1 MQGYRPNLGD
11 PERFINDPSLIEI
24 SEFQGSIERLQ
35 VGDSNFQRETG
46 ERISR
51 VSIKGRTKRKDKVS
65 SPISI
70 LVSKRVFN
78 RRHARTC
85 IAHDMRRA
93 RIRAREFFRAVHW
106 PFFFLSK
113 TCLVMRIYL
122 YSGGFKSSTVVGKC
136 SKKKSPITKFYRP
149 GRKKKPVD
157 YSHVK
162 NNLRHGRKAR
172 MKFSWHFVRY
182 VNGFNATLH
191 RYARHCLN

>member
-1 MQGYRPNLGD
+1 MHVAAKLSTELGGSRG
-11 PERFINDPSLIEI
+11 ERFINDPSLIEI

-46 ERISR
+46 KRISR

-65 SPISI
+65 RPISI

-106 PFFFLSK
+106 PFFFIENVPRDANLFIFG
-113 TCLVMRIYL
+113 RI
-122 YSGGFKSSTVVGKC
+122 
-136 SKKKSPITKFYRP
+136 
-149 GRKKKPVD
+149 
-157 YSHVK
+157 
-162 NNLRHGRKAR
+162 
-172 MKFSWHFVRY
+172 
-182 VNGFNATLH
+182 
-191 RYARHCLN
+191 

>member
-1 MQGYRPNLGD
+1 MHVAARLSTELGGSRG
-11 PERFINDPSLIEI
+11 ERFINDPSLIEI

-65 SPISI
+65 RPISI

-113 TCLVMRIYL
+113 TCPRDANLFIFGRI
-122 YSGGFKSSTVVGKC
+122 
-136 SKKKSPITKFYRP
+136 
-149 GRKKKPVD
+149 
-157 YSHVK
+157 
-162 NNLRHGRKAR
+162 
-172 MKFSWHFVRY
+172 
-182 VNGFNATLH
+182 
-191 RYARHCLN
+191 